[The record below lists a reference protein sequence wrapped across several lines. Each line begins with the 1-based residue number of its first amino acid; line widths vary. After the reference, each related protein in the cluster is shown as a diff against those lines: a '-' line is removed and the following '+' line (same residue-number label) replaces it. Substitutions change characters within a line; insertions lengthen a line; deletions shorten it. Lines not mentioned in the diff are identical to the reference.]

1 MATRTVSA
9 AGGNFNATGTW
20 VGGVAPVAGDDIIA
34 NATSGNLNISSSTVS
49 LLTANFTGYTGTLS
63 FGSNTINFNQASGST
78 ALTIGSGMTITFSGN
93 GCFDFQRN
101 ATITSPVA
109 GKAIPL
115 RVRAGLTITLVND
128 LTLISN
134 VSTTAL
140 STTFTGANVI
150 LTMTSLSVSYAS
162 TTISS
167 PYKMYWRPSGSA
179 TISSFT
185 PPRGYF
191 SVDTTNVITIN
202 SPFSLSNGSLS
213 NTFEFEKAA
222 GWTGSLY
229 TNDNGAIRTC
239 IAPQSS
245 GLSCNVV
252 MTAPTII
259 DELQI
264 GSGIYT
270 SNPVTTI
277 NFSKGAVINN
287 LTLSV
292 QNGIYRSLTASIYGN
307 GFLTAS
313 NVYIET
319 PRTNTLTGTAD
330 FSPTTITDG
339 RMGVALSPTF
349 SYSFGTVSISGKWYN
364 KSKLESIQNSVSA
377 TVSIIN
383 AFITNANITDI
394 ANVGTVQ
401 LAYSSMGNTLTR
413 SSGFTTTEPSGG
425 GGGGSFTFVN

>member
-63 FGSNTINFNQASGST
+63 FGNNVMNFNQASGST

-93 GCFDFQRN
+93 GCFDIQRN

-115 RVRAGLTITLVND
+115 RARAVTITLVND

-134 VSTTAL
+134 VSVT

-150 LTMTSLSVSYAS
+150 LTFTSLSVSYAS
-162 TTISS
+162 TAISS

-179 TISSFT
+179 TISGFT

-191 SVDTTNVITIN
+191 SVDTTNVILVN

-229 TNDNGAIRTC
+229 TNDNGAIRSC
-239 IAPQSS
+239 IVPQSS
-245 GLSCNVV
+245 GLFCNVI
-252 MTAPTII
+252 MTSPTII

-270 SNPVTTI
+270 ASPVTTI
-277 NFSKGAVINN
+277 NFPKGAVINN
-287 LTLSV
+287 LTLSN
-292 QNGIYRSLTASIYGN
+292 QNGGYRSITTNIYGN

-319 PRTNTLTGTAD
+319 ARTSASTVTAD
-330 FSPTTITDG
+330 FAPTTLTDG
-339 RMGVALSPTF
+339 RMAVALSPTF
-349 SYSFGTVSISGKWYN
+349 SYSFGTVSISGKSYN
-364 KSKLESIQNSVSA
+364 KSILQSIGTSVSA
-377 TVSIIN
+377 TVSISN
-383 AFITNANITDI
+383 SFITNANITDI
-394 ANVGTVQ
+394 ANVGTAQ

-425 GGGGSFTFVN
+425 GGGSFTFVN

>member
-9 AGGNFNATGTW
+9 AGGNFGATGTW
-20 VGGVAPVAGDDIIA
+20 VGGVAPVAGDDIVA
-34 NATSGNLNISSSTVS
+34 NATSGNLNIATTTVS
-49 LLTANFTGYTGTLS
+49 LLSANFTGYTGTLS
-63 FGSNTINFNQASGST
+63 FNTNQMSFNQASGST
-78 ALTIGSGMTITFSGN
+78 FLTIGSGMNITFSGT
-93 GCFDFQRN
+93 GGFDIQRN

-115 RVRAGLTITLVND
+115 RARAVTITLVND

-134 VSTTAL
+134 NSITT
-140 STTFTGANVI
+140 TTYTGANVI
-150 LTMTSLSVSYAS
+150 LTLTSLSVSYSAI
-162 TTISS
+162 TISS
-167 PYKMYWRPSGSA
+167 PYKMYWRPSGAA

-245 GLSCNVV
+245 GLVCDVI

-264 GSGIYT
+264 GSGIFT
-270 SNPVTTI
+270 ASPVTTI

-319 PRTNTLTGTAD
+319 ARTSTLTGTAD
-330 FSPTTITDG
+330 FTPTTITDG
-339 RMGVALSPTF
+339 RMGIALSPTF

-364 KSKLESIQNSVSA
+364 KSKLQSIQTGVSA
-377 TVSIIN
+377 TVSISN
-383 AFITNANITDI
+383 AFITNTDITDI
-394 ANVGTVQ
+394 ANVGTVE

-413 SSGFTTTEPSGG
+413 SSGFTATEPSG

>member
-34 NATSGNLNISSSTVS
+34 NATSGNLNISTPNTVS

-63 FGSNTINFNQASGST
+63 FNGNQMIFNQASGST
-78 ALTIGSGMTITFSGN
+78 ALTIGSGMTITFTATG
-93 GCFDFQRN
+93 GFYIQRN

-115 RVRAGLTITLVND
+115 RATGVTITLVND
-128 LTLISN
+128 LTLTNN
-134 VSTTAL
+134 VSPTT
-140 STTFTGANVI
+140 TTFTGANVI
-150 LTMTSLSVSYAS
+150 LTFTSLSASYAN
-162 TTISS
+162 TTIGSGF
-167 PYKMYWRPSGSA
+167 KMYWRPSGSA
-179 TISSFT
+179 IIGNFA

-191 SVDTTNVITIN
+191 SVDTTNVIQIN
-202 SPFSLSNGSLS
+202 APFALSNGILS

-229 TNDNGAIRTC
+229 TNDNGAIRSC

-245 GLSCNVV
+245 GLSCNVI

-264 GSGIYT
+264 GSGIST
-270 SNPVTTI
+270 ADPVTTI
-277 NFSKGAVINN
+277 NFPNGAVINN

-292 QNGIYRSLTASIYGN
+292 QNGTYRSLTASIYGN

-319 PRTNTLTGTAD
+319 ARTSTLTGTAD
-330 FSPTTITDG
+330 FTPTTITDG
-339 RMGVALSPTF
+339 RMAVALSPTF
-349 SYSFGTVSISGKWYN
+349 SYSFGTVSISGKSYN
-364 KSKLESIQNSVSA
+364 KSILQSISTSVSA
-377 TVSIIN
+377 TVSISN

-394 ANVGTVQ
+394 ANVGTAQ